1 MSTTASTEITR
12 TLKAWSAGDDAA
24 LHRLMPLVFNELR
37 DMARRYARQAR
48 AGHSMQ
54 SSDLVNEVYLRLVDI
69 NNVTWQDRAHF
80 FAVAAQLMRRIVVD
94 AARARA
100 CAKRGGGFRRVD
112 YSGVDLDRMPDVSSK
127 QDSEMIA
134 IDDALNQ
141 LAKMDPRKARV
152 IELRFFGGMS
162 VEETSEVM
170 KIGPQTVMREWKL
183 AKAWMLRELSQQG

>member
-1 MSTTASTEITR
+1 MSTAASTEITR

-100 CAKRGGGFRRVD
+100 CAKRGGGLRRVD
-112 YSGVDLDRMPDVSSK
+112 YSGVHLDRMPDVSSK

-141 LAKMDPRKARV
+141 LAKMDPRKAQV
-152 IELRFFGGMS
+152 IELRFFGGLS